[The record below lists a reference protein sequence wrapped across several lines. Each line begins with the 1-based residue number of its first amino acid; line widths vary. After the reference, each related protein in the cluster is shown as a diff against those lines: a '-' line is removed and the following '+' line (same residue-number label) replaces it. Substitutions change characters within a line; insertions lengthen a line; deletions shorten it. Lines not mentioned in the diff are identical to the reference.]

1 MSQKHIGIDQTVRRE
16 EICYFGI
23 LCGWVLYVLW
33 TDNHSWKLVCD
44 KVKSHWLFGIWP
56 FSAAPLLSNTEA
68 WLQDDGKCP
77 PDVDM
82 NEEDFIPTV
91 QAESMHEQHMS
102 APTLPNS
109 NQDVSSYQTQM
120 SCQRYIIWCF
130 WVVPIL
136 ANSYPSCRNILQRT
150 LLKMLSFSR

>member
-1 MSQKHIGIDQTVRRE
+1 MCCQQIIIPESWFATR
-16 EICYFGI
+16 
-23 LCGWVLYVLW
+23 LNL
-33 TDNHSWKLVCD
+33 TDSSEFD
-44 KVKSHWLFGIWP
+44 LF
-56 FSAAPLLSNTEA
+56 STAPLLSNTEA

-82 NEEDFIPTV
+82 NGEIVKEDLIPTV

-120 SCQRYIIWCF
+120 SCQRYIVWCF
-130 WVVPIL
+130 
-136 ANSYPSCRNILQRT
+136 
-150 LLKMLSFSR
+150 